1 MVSYIGIEIGND
13 IVDIASV
20 SLVKIRPLARLFL
33 FAVVFVLARHR
44 HFVLYAALIIF
55 ATYVPL
61 ARSINSAKK

>member
-20 SLVKIRPLARLFL
+20 SLVKIRPLTRLFL
-33 FAVVFVLARHR
+33 FAFVFALEQHR
-44 HFVLYAALIIF
+44 YLVLYAALIVFI
-55 ATYVPL
+55 TYVPL